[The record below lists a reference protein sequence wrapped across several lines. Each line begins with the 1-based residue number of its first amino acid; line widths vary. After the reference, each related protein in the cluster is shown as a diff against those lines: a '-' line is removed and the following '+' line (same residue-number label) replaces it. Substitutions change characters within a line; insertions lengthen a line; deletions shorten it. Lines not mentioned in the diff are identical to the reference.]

1 MVKTS
6 SAPAISA
13 PGEHPSDYCGPCK
26 SGNHAAC
33 YAPCLCRDRSHV
45 TGPVND
51 LEEAMSAAAAER
63 DSWVDAEIRR
73 VAPALADVPEQT
85 ARFLSNVQSML
96 VAGSGIEAA
105 RFAAEVAREAQ
116 TVALMRVEYMRLR
129 ADLMARAPLRL
140 RMTVAT

>member
-1 MVKTS
+1 MTD
-6 SAPAISA
+6 I
-13 PGEHPSDYCGPCK
+13 
-26 SGNHAAC
+26 
-33 YAPCLCRDRSHV
+33 
-45 TGPVND
+45 
-51 LEEAMSAAAAER
+51 LEEAMNAAARER
-63 DSWVDAEIRR
+63 DVWIDAQIRER
-73 VAPALADVPEQT
+73 APALADVPAQI

-105 RFAAEVAREAQ
+105 RFAAEVAKEAE